1 MSIDVNIV
9 KNIFDKIVDI
19 SNIIYPILT
28 LILMWLVSS
37 FYAGK
42 KERQNQQIESIN
54 YLVLSVIRYIK
65 YTSNLI
71 KVVKTKQHHFEEY
84 FKTQNDNHK
93 KALAFQKIVAPV
105 PNFDISIEKYSFIV
119 NKNPNIMN
127 LLLEYIQ
134 NYNEI
139 QDESTNKKR
148 NIPVH

>member
-54 YLVLSVIRYIK
+54 YLVYIC
-65 YTSNLI
+65 
-71 KVVKTKQHHFEEY
+71 
-84 FKTQNDNHK
+84 
-93 KALAFQKIVAPV
+93 
-105 PNFDISIEKYSFIV
+105 
-119 NKNPNIMN
+119 
-127 LLLEYIQ
+127 
-134 NYNEI
+134 
-139 QDESTNKKR
+139 
-148 NIPVH
+148 